1 MKGRIALFLAALVL
15 ASGVCFAAG
24 EPMADLESKQLRP
37 AARYTAAPPSSE
49 QQVQPFYGVRASC
62 PHTSHVA
69 RRYRVII
76 HEIMNTLVDHVLGRY

>member
-49 QQVQPFYGVRASC
+49 QQVQPFYGYVPPAPIR
-62 PHTSHVA
+62 HTWPGG
-69 RRYRVII
+69 YRVII